1 MEHIKIAENLKSGLI
16 NWYPFEPGKSVAFY
30 GEVNVAFRTDIL
42 SRGLSEADENAKSD
56 YIIAIGALETAEHPI
71 NILQEMKSR
80 LTDGGHLFLA
90 CDNRLALRYFAG
102 DKDPFTDRVLD
113 GIENYANL
121 TEADKR
127 FIPGRA
133 YARYEILDFLRNAG
147 ITDIR
152 GYSILPGLEMP
163 QQIYSWNSTPSE
175 NLEIRYTR
183 LYQNPSSVYMNIEK
197 TYDSIVQ
204 NDMFHQTAN
213 AYLIDYCSTGDYKQ
227 YAHVTTSMDRGEES
241 ATATII
247 CDDEKV
253 IKKALYPQGNAG
265 IKALMENN
273 KRLNA
278 YGIKTVPLKCD
289 CGEGDFENGSCL
301 FVEMPFVKAPTALE
315 YLRQLADEDLD
326 KFKTEVSRFL
336 DTILQSS
343 EDSGQQ
349 GELAPYYKHVYID
362 LVPLNCFYEN
372 GEFLFFDQEF
382 CAQNYPIKVVLVRAL
397 DIIYMGDKAL
407 EDKIS
412 SKYFYEKYNL
422 SDKINQYRVMGTKFI
437 ENLRSQ
443 DKLQAFNSAHIADNA
458 VINANRQRMNF
469 SDDEYKRI
477 FINILDDVAD
487 KKLYL
492 FGSGAWARKFIAE
505 FKDRVEIEAL
515 LDNGVV
521 DTCDGSECE
530 KIVDGIKV
538 YNPNILQNQNPDDY
552 KVIVCIK
559 SYAGVIHQLRYLGTK
574 NYGIYDPNIDRPGT
588 SVSLEEI
595 ESCVDANSKV
605 SAGEKP
611 NAPVDAKSSASGK
624 PYHIGYVAGV
634 FDLFHIGHLNILRRA
649 KEQCDILLV
658 GVVSDEQASKGK
670 ARSPYV
676 NENERC
682 EIVEACKYVDKAFVL
697 PIAAAGTRDVYRKYH
712 FDAQFSG
719 SDYANDSYWLE
730 EQKWLRDHGAELVFF
745 PYTETVSSTKL
756 KTIIEKE

>member
-1 MEHIKIAENLKSGLI
+1 M
-16 NWYPFEPGKSVAFY
+16 
-30 GEVNVAFRTDIL
+30 
-42 SRGLSEADENAKSD
+42 
-56 YIIAIGALETAEHPI
+56 
-71 NILQEMKSR
+71 
-80 LTDGGHLFLA
+80 A

-127 FIPGRA
+127 FISGRA
-133 YARYEILDFLRNAG
+133 YARYEILNFLRNVG

-247 CDDEKV
+247 YDDEKV

-265 IKALMENN
+265 IKSLMEND

-289 CGEGDFENGSCL
+289 CGEGNFENGSCL
-301 FVEMPFVKAPTALE
+301 SVEMPFVKAPTALE

-326 KFKTEVSRFL
+326 KFKTEVTRFL

-382 CAQNYPIKVVLVRAL
+382 CVQNYPIKVVLVRAL
-397 DIIYMGDKAL
+397 DIIYMDDKAL

-437 ENLRSQ
+437 EDLRSQ

-477 FINILDDVAD
+477 FINILDDIAN

-530 KIVDGIKV
+530 KKVDGIKV

-559 SYAGVIHQLRYLGTK
+559 SYAGVIHQLRYLGAK

-588 SVSLEEI
+588 SVSLKEI
-595 ESCVDANSKV
+595 ESC
-605 SAGEKP
+605 
-611 NAPVDAKSSASGK
+611 VDAKSSASGK

-676 NENERC
+676 NETERC

-697 PIAAAGTRDVYRKYH
+697 PIAAAGTRDVYRKYK

-730 EQKWLRDHGAELVFF
+730 EQKWLREHGAELVFF